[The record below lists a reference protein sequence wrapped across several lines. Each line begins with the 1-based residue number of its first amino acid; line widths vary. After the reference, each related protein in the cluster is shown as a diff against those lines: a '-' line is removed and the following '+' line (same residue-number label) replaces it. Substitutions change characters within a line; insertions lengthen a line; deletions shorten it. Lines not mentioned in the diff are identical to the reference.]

1 VIAAAQ
7 LIARAIELEATAR
20 LAELAGCTRQASEHR
35 ATAAELRC
43 LARHAA
49 SASRRTGV

>member
-1 VIAAAQ
+1 VTADQ
-7 LIARAIELEATAR
+7 LLARAVELEQTAR

-35 ATAAELRC
+35 ATAAELRS
-43 LARHAA
+43 LARQAA